1 MDRANGFWQVDFKT
15 LEDGYIPE
23 SGLIAGG
30 VAVLVSGKLY
40 GGDFFYLYQ
49 GTYQMDGNRL
59 KGRVKVTP
67 RSDLPDIGVLTAF
80 LESRGSPFHVGVN
93 LALQGDI
100 LLGSMELLDAEDRQT
115 RQPTE
120 LLLRKLEGFSDS

>member
-1 MDRANGFWQVDFKT
+1 MDRANGFWQVYFKT

-40 GGDFFYLYQ
+40 GGDSLSLYQ

-67 RSDLPDIGVLTAF
+67 RSDLPDIGGLTAF
-80 LESRGSPFHVGVN
+80 LESRGSPFHVEVN
-93 LALQGDI
+93 LALQEDI
-100 LLGSMELLDAEDRQT
+100 LLGSMELLDAEDGQK